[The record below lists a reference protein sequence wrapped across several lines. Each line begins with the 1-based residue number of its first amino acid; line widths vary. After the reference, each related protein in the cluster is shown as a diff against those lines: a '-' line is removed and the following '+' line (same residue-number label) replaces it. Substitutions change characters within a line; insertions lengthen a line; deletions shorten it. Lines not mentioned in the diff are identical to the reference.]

1 MNLSERDFQVLFHP
15 FTVFHADGR
24 NLPVTGGKDEFLFL
38 EDGTRLLDAVSS
50 WWLNLHGHNHPYINQ
65 KIKEQL
71 DRLEHV
77 IFAGFT
83 HEPAV
88 ALAERL
94 LEKGGPSFRK
104 VFLSDNGSTAVE
116 VALKMAIQFFADFGK
131 SRSRIIAFRNSYHGD
146 TFGSMSVSERDLFV
160 KPFQHH
166 LFDVDFVD
174 VPTPGNR
181 EAVFRQ
187 FSDFLSSGPAAF
199 IFEPLV
205 QGAGGM
211 RMYDA
216 SDLDELISMARESG
230 VLTIADEVM
239 TGFYRT
245 GTYFASDRLA
255 HKPDLI
261 CLSKGLTGGYLPLG
275 ATLVS
280 RQVAEKFETPDAHQA
295 FYHGH
300 SFTGNPISCTAALAS
315 MDLLEKVEIRNQIKN
330 RTEQFER
337 WTEKARD
344 WSFADN
350 PRCMGGIFA
359 FDFRTKETG
368 YFYTDPIK
376 KKLYDYFLGE
386 NILIRPMGNVVYV
399 MPPYCT
405 GTDSLQRIWQA
416 LENLKDLY

>member
-1 MNLSERDFQVLFHP
+1 MSLSERDFRVLFHP

-24 NLPVTGGKDEFLFL
+24 NLPVTGGKGEFLFL
-38 EDGTRLLDAVSS
+38 EDGRRILDAVSS

-65 KIKEQL
+65 KVKDQL

-77 IFAGFT
+77 LFAGFT

-94 LEKGGPSFRK
+94 LEKGGPNYKK

-116 VALKMAIQFFADFGK
+116 VALKMAIQFFADSGHP
-131 SRSRIIAFRNSYHGD
+131 RRRVIAFRNSYHGD

-160 KPFQHH
+160 KPFEGH
-166 LFDVDFVD
+166 LFEVDFVD
-174 VPTPGNR
+174 IPTPENR

-187 FSDFLSSGPAAF
+187 FADFLSLKPSAF

-216 SDLDELISMARESG
+216 ADLDELIRMARQSG
-230 VLTIADEVM
+230 VLSIADEVM

-245 GTYFASDRLA
+245 GTYLASDRLMN
-255 HKPDLI
+255 KPDFI

-280 RQVAEKFETPDAHQA
+280 HTVAQKFETPDAHKA

-315 MDLLEKVEIRNQIKN
+315 MDLLENEESRNQIRYITNEFK
-330 RTEQFER
+330 Q
-337 WTEKARD
+337 WTEKAHD
-344 WSFADN
+344 WPFAAQ

-359 FDFRTKETG
+359 FDFITKETG

-376 KKLYDYFLGE
+376 KKLYDYFLSQDV
-386 NILIRPMGNVVYV
+386 LIRPMGNVVYV

-405 GTDSLQRIWQA
+405 GNESLKKIWQT
-416 LENLKDLY
+416 LEGLSSL